1 MCRGGTILAEVALQ
15 SAQHYVDGTWL
26 TGNPT
31 VIGLWDHATWLGSAV
46 FDGAR
51 AFDGWAPDLDLHCQR
66 AIRSARTIGLEPKIT
81 AAEIERLAR
90 EGIRR
95 FAAGTHLY
103 IRPFFWA
110 ADGEVQ
116 PDPTSTRFA
125 LSIAAAPIPE
135 PNGIR
140 VTLSPL
146 RRPTEET
153 APTGAKAVGLYTHSG
168 MANAEA
174 RKRGFHDGIM
184 LDQLGHV
191 AELTS
196 SNLWIVKNGVAITPI
211 PNGTFL
217 NGLTRQRIVKL
228 LTAAGLPVQ
237 ERTVS
242 YQEVLEADEAFAS
255 GNYSKVQPIVGIEQ
269 RSLAYGPVT
278 QLARKLYWDFAK
290 THPA

>member
-1 MCRGGTILAEVALQ
+1 MAEVDLAK
-15 SAQHYVDGTWL
+15 AQHYIDGAWVN
-26 TGNPT
+26 GNPS
-31 VIGLWDHATWLGSAV
+31 VMGIWDHATWLGSAV

-51 AFDGWAPDLDLHCQR
+51 AFDGYAPDLDLHCQR
-66 AIRSARTIGLEPKIT
+66 AIRSARTLGLEPPV
-81 AAEIERLAR
+81 AAEEIERLAR

-95 FAAGTHLY
+95 FPAGTHLY

-110 ADGEVQ
+110 ADGDVE
-116 PDPTSTRFA
+116 PDPASTRFA
-125 LSIAAAPIPE
+125 LSLAIAPIPE

-146 RRPTEET
+146 RRPTSET
-153 APTGAKAVGLYTHSG
+153 APTAAKAVGLYAHSG

-174 RKRGFHDGIM
+174 RKRGFNDGVM

-191 AELTS
+191 SELTA
-196 SNLWIVKNGVAITPI
+196 SNLWIVRNGTAITPV

-217 NGLTRQRIVKL
+217 NGITRQRLVKL
-228 LTAAGLPVQ
+228 LSAAGVPVE
-237 ERTVS
+237 ERSVR

-255 GNYSKVQPIVGIEQ
+255 GNYSKVQPIIGIEERQ
-269 RSLAYGPVT
+269 LAYGPIT

-290 THPA
+290 TQPV

>member
-1 MCRGGTILAEVALQ
+1 MSEVDILN
-15 SAQHYVDGTWL
+15 AQHYVDGEWL

-66 AIRSARTIGLEPKIT
+66 AIRSANTLGLQPPVT
-81 AAEIERLAR
+81 AEEIERLTR

-95 FAAGTHLY
+95 FPPGTHLY

-110 ADGEVQ
+110 VDGDIHAD
-116 PDPTSTRFA
+116 PASTRFT
-125 LSIAAAPIPE
+125 LSLAVAPVPE

-146 RRPTEET
+146 RRPTAET
-153 APTGAKAVGLYTHSG
+153 APTAAKAVGLYAHSG
-168 MANAEA
+168 MANSEA
-174 RKRGFHDGIM
+174 RKRGFHDAVM

-191 AELTS
+191 SELTA
-196 SNLWIVKNGVAITPI
+196 SNIWIVEDGTAITPV

-217 NGLTRQRIVKL
+217 NGITRQRLVKL
-228 LTAAGLPVQ
+228 LTAAGIPVV
-237 ERTVS
+237 ERTMR

-269 RSLAYGPVT
+269 RDLPYGPIT
-278 QLARKLYWDFAK
+278 RLARKLYWDFAK
-290 THPA
+290 TQPA